1 VERSITPVTPELKYK
16 KIILCGPPAA
26 GKTTL
31 KQIFFEMANPLRLLG
46 TSLDPTRGYETGVY
60 RQFNTSIGVFDLGG
74 QENDRWFGEEQD
86 IFQSADVIIC
96 VYPVTAPAEDAIEF
110 LIHVA
115 SVKKVQ
121 CPDARV
127 YFLYHKRDLLSVP
140 LLSQQL
146 RELNNLVKTRIP
158 EIRAKFTIFPTSI
171 AEAFFFS
178 TFRVFGEMISR
189 ILARGVVSV
198 KKADFQQAE
207 LQLRILF
214 ELKRGVKYAIVG
226 ICDKFQIPQPGD
238 LQILEHLQ
246 ALKLVEL
253 SFDPSL
259 QFVKSWPEDHPSAAA
274 SASSKNFP
282 EEIGEESPPEDSV
295 LVPIPASNPLSE
307 ENSSLPPNAI
317 QITERGFFFISEIKQ
332 ARGDPRQ
339 LSEHAKISHTLF
351 EIFSGLSKEW
361 QL

>member
-1 VERSITPVTPELKYK
+1 
-16 KIILCGPPAA
+16 
-26 GKTTL
+26 
-31 KQIFFEMANPLRLLG
+31 M
-46 TSLDPTRGYETGVY
+46 GVY

-96 VYPVTAPAEDAIEF
+96 VYPVTAPVEDAIEF

-146 RELNNLVKTRIP
+146 RELNNLVKARIP
-158 EIRAKFTIFPTSI
+158 EIRAKFAIFPTSI

-178 TFRVFGEMISR
+178 TFRVFGEIISR

-198 KKADFQQAE
+198 KKAAFQQAE

-226 ICDKFQIPQPGD
+226 ICDKFQIPQPD
-238 LQILEHLQ
+238 NLQILEHLH

-253 SFDPSL
+253 SHHPPL
-259 QFVKSWPEDHPSAAA
+259 QFENNRPEDLPSET
-274 SASSKNFP
+274 ASSSATNFP
-282 EEIGEESPPEDSV
+282 EEIGGESPPDDLV
-295 LVPIPASNPLSE
+295 LIPIPTSSPESE
-307 ENSSLPPNAI
+307 AESLLPPNVI
-317 QITERGFFFISEIKQ
+317 QITERGYFFISEINQ
-332 ARGDPRQ
+332 ARVDPQQ
-339 LSEHAKISHTLF
+339 LSEHAKVSHALF
-351 EIFSGLSKEW
+351 EIFSGLSKE
-361 QL
+361 